1 MRIFIDIDGVL
12 ARPDESAI
20 ARLCNDEWRLG
31 IEEERLIQIKEL
43 NDFKAMP
50 EVIARCGERDDTT
63 FEFELGW
70 MRFKPQAIRADIVLA
85 GAVSGV
91 RHLSQLGAISYC
103 TARYSSSETWQEDLS
118 TATQQ
123 WLEEQTFVNAYDV
136 IFCNRIEGKL
146 RYLCGIAKECDER
159 LVLIDDSYPRILE
172 LIGQMSSAD
181 RELLCR
187 RLVLVAMYT
196 REKPQETHGMR
207 VLTLRRWQEID
218 CLVHTL
224 KEEVVMKHF
233 GDDEPGELPNTPS
246 PEDPGELPN
255 TPPPEG
261 PKPGELPN
269 TPPPEGPYDRD
280 PRD

>member
-91 RHLSQLGAISYC
+91 RHLSRIAQRAIPAVRRGRRTSVP
-103 TARYSSSETWQEDLS
+103 RRSSGLK
-118 TATQQ
+118 
-123 WLEEQTFVNAYDV
+123 
-136 IFCNRIEGKL
+136 NRH
-146 RYLCGIAKECDER
+146 
-159 LVLIDDSYPRILE
+159 S
-172 LIGQMSSAD
+172 
-181 RELLCR
+181 
-187 RLVLVAMYT
+187 
-196 REKPQETHGMR
+196 
-207 VLTLRRWQEID
+207 
-218 CLVHTL
+218 
-224 KEEVVMKHF
+224 
-233 GDDEPGELPNTPS
+233 
-246 PEDPGELPN
+246 
-255 TPPPEG
+255 
-261 PKPGELPN
+261 
-269 TPPPEGPYDRD
+269 
-280 PRD
+280 